1 MFTGMVYQVL
11 HGAIPFALM
20 FAVQQYTGKG
30 SCTSS
35 LVLLVLY
42 VRNAAV
48 RVPWVYRKYYVGKM
62 KNGSVF
68 RYKLSRDSPP
78 RLRTCDEHAARGRN
92 DNSFRVFCCCSP
104 LPCFSRKIPGC
115 HGSSGR
121 RRSHWYRSF
130 PCGPAS
136 PVLLSPPLKS
146 NPSFDDSACLR
157 RIAEYVRIYKTPN

>member
-62 KNGSVF
+62 VPFSVINY
-68 RYKLSRDSPP
+68 REIPLPASVRAMNTLRGAGMTTLSVCSAVAHLCRVSAGRSPVAMAAADA
-78 RLRTCDEHAARGRN
+78 DEAIGIAPFLVAQPLL
-92 DNSFRVFCCCSP
+92 SSSP
-104 LPCFSRKIPGC
+104 LP
-115 HGSSGR
+115 SSPIL
-121 RRSHWYRSF
+121 RSTT
-130 PCGPAS
+130 
-136 PVLLSPPLKS
+136 LL
-146 NPSFDDSACLR
+146 AC
-157 RIAEYVRIYKTPN
+157 AG